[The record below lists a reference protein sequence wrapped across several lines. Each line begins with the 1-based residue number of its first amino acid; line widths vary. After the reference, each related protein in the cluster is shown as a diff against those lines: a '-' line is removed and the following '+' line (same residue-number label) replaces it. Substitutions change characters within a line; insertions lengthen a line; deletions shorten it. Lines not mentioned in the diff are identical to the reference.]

1 MARGK
6 KVSSGPK
13 ITKQQPK
20 GGNNSGNNSGNKKAQ
35 LAQDF
40 DPAAF
45 KARLLQEIDNARQEL
60 RLELHLQWKVLFE
73 SGAGVGDFDVW
84 LKEYADQYI
93 HTQAEINKN
102 PIKTDKDFE
111 PILKKV
117 STEYKDK
124 K

>member
-1 MARGK
+1 MGK

-13 ITKQQPK
+13 ITKRPPK
-20 GGNNSGNNSGNKKAQ
+20 GGKAGSGNTSGNKKAQ
-35 LAQDF
+35 PAQVF
-40 DPAAF
+40 DKAVF

-60 RLELHLQWKVLFE
+60 RLELHLQWKILFE
-73 SGAGVGDFDVW
+73 SGAGVGDFDTW

-111 PILKKV
+111 PLLKKI
-117 STEYKDK
+117 SKEYKDQK
-124 K
+124 